1 MGKGEGMRVSDY
13 IRLLFLAAVWGASFL
28 FMKIAAPEFGA
39 VNTAFL
45 RVFFGFVGL
54 AVILF
59 TLRSSFRFE
68 GKFRSALIL
77 GAINSGLP
85 FFMYC
90 LAAKLLP
97 AGYSA
102 ILNATTPLM
111 GAIIGFCFFS
121 EKLTARKWL
130 GVVLGLAG
138 IMVIT
143 SVGDAQSN
151 EDKIAGIIACLVAT
165 SCYGVAGFLTRRWIS
180 NKGGL
185 DPKIVAFGSQIGATL
200 FLLPFFGWS
209 LATGPAIN
217 WLQGDVWFSVMGLGI
232 LCTAVAYIFYFRLIA
247 DIGPLRSLTVT
258 FLIPPFGVLWG
269 YLILHETISEA
280 FIIGAVIVCFSVWLV
295 ISPDKKMLAVKS

>member
-1 MGKGEGMRVSDY
+1 
-13 IRLLFLAAVWGASFL
+13 
-28 FMKIAAPEFGA
+28 
-39 VNTAFL
+39 
-45 RVFFGFVGL
+45 
-54 AVILF
+54 
-59 TLRSSFRFE
+59 
-68 GKFRSALIL
+68 
-77 GAINSGLP
+77 
-85 FFMYC
+85 
-90 LAAKLLP
+90 
-97 AGYSA
+97 
-102 ILNATTPLM
+102 M
-111 GAIIGFCFFS
+111 GAIIGFSFFS

-143 SVGDAQSN
+143 SVGDAHSS
-151 EDKIAGIIACLVAT
+151 EEKIAGIIACLVAT

-200 FLLPFFGWS
+200 FLLPFFAWS
-209 LATGPAIN
+209 VATGPSIN
-217 WLQGDVWFSVMGLGI
+217 WLQGNVWLSVLGLGI

-280 FIIGAVIVCFSVWLV
+280 FIIGAVIVEPDYPWDKFKDYAVLRHRYKRKWFGVVLS
-295 ISPDKKMLAVKS
+295 ISAAKLGLESDEVVDILNVKVMPGAVGSLRMQPGILPAYHMNKEHWVTVLIAQVPDELILGLIDESFGLTR

>member
-1 MGKGEGMRVSDY
+1 MRVSDY

-68 GKFRSALIL
+68 GKFCSALIL

-90 LAAKLLP
+90 LAAKWLP

-111 GAIIGFCFFS
+111 GAIIGFSFFS

-151 EDKIAGIIACLVAT
+151 EEKIAGIIACLVAT

-200 FLLPFFGWS
+200 FLLPFFTWS
-209 LATGPAIN
+209 ITTGPSIN
-217 WLQGDVWFSVMGLGI
+217 WLQGDVWLSVLGLGFI
-232 LCTAVAYIFYFRLIA
+232 CTAVAYIFYFRLIA

-269 YLILHETISEA
+269 YLILHETISEE

-295 ISPDKKMLAVKS
+295 ISPEKKMCSVKS

>member
-90 LAAKLLP
+90 LAAKWLP

-111 GAIIGFCFFS
+111 GAIIGFSFFG

-200 FLLPFFGWS
+200 FLLPFFAWS
-209 LATGPAIN
+209 VVTGPSIN
-217 WLQGDVWFSVMGLGI
+217 WLQGDVWFSVLGLGI